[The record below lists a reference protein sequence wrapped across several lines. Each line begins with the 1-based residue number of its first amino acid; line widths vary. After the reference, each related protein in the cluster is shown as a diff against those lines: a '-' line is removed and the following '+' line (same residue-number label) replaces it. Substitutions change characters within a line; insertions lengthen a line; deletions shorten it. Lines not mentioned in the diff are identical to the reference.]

1 MIHFIR
7 DKDNN
12 TIVDAEALPNDLHV
26 VVSIDYYSK
35 FLLGVDAWTKKADVI
50 ADFNAI
56 QELRGAWFETG
67 PGSGSKPDPD
77 ITTDDF
83 VGERVRALAD
93 KYGLSYVT
101 D

>member
-1 MIHFIR
+1 MGG
-7 DKDNN
+7 
-12 TIVDAEALPNDLHV
+12 P
-26 VVSIDYYSK
+26 SIDYYSK
-35 FLLGVDAWTKKADVI
+35 FLLRRDAWTKAEEIIK
-50 ADFNAI
+50 DFHNL

-83 VGERVRALAD
+83 VGEHIKAIAD
-93 KYGLSYVT
+93 KYGLTYVT